1 MNSLDVKIR
10 DKVVGGKGSPWPIV
24 SQEVDL
30 ITKICRALV
39 NRLDARGMQALC
51 NPLDLHVRDRRYA
64 VSYGPVV
71 YGEVRAI
78 RGKAAGDR
86 VAITIRQSVQRG
98 RSSDETS

>member
-1 MNSLDVKIR
+1 MNSLTFKMR
-10 DKVVGGKGSPWPIV
+10 EMLGRRGF
-24 SQEVDL
+24 
-30 ITKICRALV
+30 RALGALV
-39 NRLDARGMQALC
+39 VRESVYRALADRLDAQGMPALC